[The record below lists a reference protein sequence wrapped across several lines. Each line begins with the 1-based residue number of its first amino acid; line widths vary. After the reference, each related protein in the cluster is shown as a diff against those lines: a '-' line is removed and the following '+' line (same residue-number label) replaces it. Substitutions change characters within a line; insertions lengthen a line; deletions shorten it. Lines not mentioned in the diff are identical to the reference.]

1 MSRLWKPVLFFVL
14 VLLAA
19 LLINMPLTHL
29 LGIVKMPANIR
40 IYQPQ
45 GSLISGRIGGIEI
58 NRFMLRDLEYEAD
71 LSCLLTLGV
80 CYQVSNPYG
89 SLQVRH
95 EPLAGSTELTQV
107 NIEFPLQDLSRMLG
121 RILIQPAGML
131 QLNLDSVSIVRD
143 KLADLEG
150 TLVWKDAGLAGEDIN
165 LGDYEVSVGKA
176 GGRYELVIDD
186 KDAVLDMAGKASL
199 QADGKY
205 TLDIT
210 IRTRPGLEPKIK
222 NALELVARKQ
232 GIDQY
237 VVRRAGSLDPAL
249 LANLMFT
256 VE

>member
-1 MSRLWKPVLFFVL
+1 
-14 VLLAA
+14 
-19 LLINMPLTHL
+19 
-29 LGIVKMPANIR
+29 
-40 IYQPQ
+40 
-45 GSLISGRIGGIEI
+45 
-58 NRFMLRDLEYEAD
+58 
-71 LSCLLTLGV
+71 
-80 CYQVSNPYG
+80 
-89 SLQVRH
+89 
-95 EPLAGSTELTQV
+95 
-107 NIEFPLQDLSRMLG
+107 
-121 RILIQPAGML
+121 ML

-165 LGDYEVSVGKA
+165 LGDYEISVGKA
-176 GGRYELVIDD
+176 GGRYELLIDD

>member
-1 MSRLWKPVLFFVL
+1 MKKLWKPALFFVL

-19 LLINMPLTHL
+19 LLINMPLAHL
-29 LGIVKMPANIR
+29 LGVVRMPDDIR
-40 IYQPQ
+40 IFQPQ

-58 NRFMLRDLEYEAD
+58 NQFLLRDLEYEAD

-80 CYQVSNPYG
+80 CYQVLNPYG

-95 EPLAGSTELTQV
+95 KPLAGSTELTRV
-107 NIEFPLQDLSRMLG
+107 KIEYPLRDLTRMSG
-121 RILIQPAGML
+121 VLIQPAGRL
-131 QLNLDSVSIVRD
+131 QINLDSVLIVQD
-143 KLADLEG
+143 KLADLNG
-150 TLVWKDAGLAGEDIN
+150 TLVWKDAGLADEDIN

-176 GGRYELVIDD
+176 EGRYDLVIED
-186 KDAVLDMAGKASL
+186 KDAVLDITGKASL

-210 IRTRPGLEPKIK
+210 IRTKPGLEPRVK
-222 NALELVARKQ
+222 NVLELVARNQ
-232 GIDQY
+232 GINQY

>member
-1 MSRLWKPVLFFVL
+1 MRKLWKPALFFVL

-19 LLINMPLTHL
+19 LLINMPLAHL
-29 LGIVKMPANIR
+29 LGVVRMPDNIR
-40 IYQPQ
+40 IFQPQ

-58 NRFMLRDLEYEAD
+58 NQFLLRDLEYEAD

-80 CYQVSNPYG
+80 CYQVLNPYG

-107 NIEFPLQDLSRMLG
+107 KIEYPLQDLTRMPGVLM
-121 RILIQPAGML
+121 QPAGRL
-131 QLNLDSVSIVRD
+131 QLNLDSVLIVQD
-143 KLADLEG
+143 KLADLNG

-176 GGRYELVIDD
+176 GGRYEFVIDD

-210 IRTRPGLEPKIK
+210 IRTKSGLEPRIR

-232 GIDQY
+232 GANQY

-256 VE
+256 YQ

>member
-1 MSRLWKPVLFFVL
+1 MRKLWKPALFFVL

-19 LLINMPLTHL
+19 LLINMPLAHL
-29 LGIVKMPANIR
+29 LGVVRMPDNIR
-40 IYQPQ
+40 IFQPQ

-58 NRFMLRDLEYEAD
+58 NQFLLRDLEYEAD

-80 CYQVSNPYG
+80 CYQVLNPYG

-107 NIEFPLQDLSRMLG
+107 KIEYPLQDLTRMPGVLM
-121 RILIQPAGML
+121 QPAGRL
-131 QLNLDSVSIVRD
+131 QLNLDSVLIVQD
-143 KLADLEG
+143 KLADLSG

-176 GGRYELVIDD
+176 GGRYDFVIDD

-210 IRTRPGLEPKIK
+210 IRTKSGLEPRIR

-232 GIDQY
+232 GANQY

-256 VE
+256 YQ